1 MASQDELIRAA
12 IGVLQSREVP
22 AEAVQYLRLAKHN
35 IEKAEGLISGSV
47 PPASRS
53 LMGLAEHIGAGWKA
67 LSGSIGGAGL
77 VGWLLTQYGQQ
88 FIDLLKDPQA
98 AVAAWGG
105 GAGIV
110 GVLVSIKGWL
120 NRRQ

>member
-1 MASQDELIRAA
+1 MPLETRDPDVDRA
-12 IGVLQSREVP
+12 L
-22 AEAVQYLRLAKHN
+22 AEATIRLGVAK
-35 IEKAEGLISGSV
+35 IEVEMALALVSGSA
-47 PPASRS
+47 PPTTRT
-53 LMGLAEHIGAGWKA
+53 LMGLFEHIGAGWKA

-105 GAGIV
+105 GAGII